1 MNKFS
6 IVLTLL
12 LCGSCALAL
21 DPNLEKTKSATGI
34 DLPTAK
40 WNLPKELNEDG
51 TIDETKMPKKNSE
64 YGKMVILG
72 NKILN
77 ETSKYVG
84 PQAKDP
90 KKRFAGNNL
99 SCSSCH
105 ANGGSVQNQSGFVGI
120 WARFPQYNARGDKVI
135 TLADRI
141 NGCFER
147 SMNGKRM
154 PSDTPEMKAMLTY
167 MQWLSQ
173 EVPVGAKIEG

>member
-51 TIDETKMPKKNSE
+51 TIDETKMPKKSE
-64 YGKMVILG
+64 YSKMVILG

-90 KKRFAGNNL
+90 KKKI
-99 SCSSCH
+99 C
-105 ANGGSVQNQSGFVGI
+105 
-120 WARFPQYNARGDKVI
+120 
-135 TLADRI
+135 
-141 NGCFER
+141 
-147 SMNGKRM
+147 GK
-154 PSDTPEMKAMLTY
+154 
-167 MQWLSQ
+167 
-173 EVPVGAKIEG
+173 

>member
-40 WNLPKELNEDG
+40 WLFWEIKF
-51 TIDETKMPKKNSE
+51 S
-64 YGKMVILG
+64 
-72 NKILN
+72 N

-90 KKRFAGNNL
+90 KKRFTGNNL

-120 WARFPQYNARGDKVI
+120 
-135 TLADRI
+135 
-141 NGCFER
+141 
-147 SMNGKRM
+147 
-154 PSDTPEMKAMLTY
+154 
-167 MQWLSQ
+167 
-173 EVPVGAKIEG
+173 

>member
-1 MNKFS
+1 MMNKFS

-51 TIDETKMPKKNSE
+51 TIDETKMPKNSE
-64 YGKMVILG
+64 YSKMVILG

-77 ETSKYVG
+77 ETNKYVG

-90 KKRFAGNNL
+90 KKKDLREIIFL
-99 SCSSCH
+99 
-105 ANGGSVQNQSGFVGI
+105 VQ
-120 WARFPQYNARGDKVI
+120 AVI
-135 TLADRI
+135 LMVEVCKI
-141 NGCFER
+141 NR
-147 SMNGKRM
+147 V
-154 PSDTPEMKAMLTY
+154 L
-167 MQWLSQ
+167 
-173 EVPVGAKIEG
+173 

>member
-12 LCGSCALAL
+12 LYGSCALAL

-40 WNLPKELNEDG
+40 WNLPKALNEDG
-51 TIDETKMPKKNSE
+51 TIDETKMPKNSE
-64 YGKMVILG
+64 YSKMVILG

-154 PSDTPEMKAMLTY
+154 PSDAPANIAMDLI
-167 MQWLSQ
+167 Q
-173 EVPVGAKIEG
+173 I